1 MLIEQFIL
9 AGAEQMALALT
20 RGLIDNGETIIVSP
34 IKPGGPLKQ
43 DFIDVCLEGR
53 DKQTYQADNQM
64 DCKVTCPIASSKY
77 DALAALKLSRIIKQE
92 RIDAIIIVD
101 VLRNGVFYTAL
112 AEVIGRVKPFTI
124 CWCHS
129 LPSGKAGTFV
139 GWLKRYFQCGLLDT
153 LVCVSAAQQ
162 QAIIKAGFDKSRIM
176 LIPNGVDLSQ
186 FAGRESH
193 LPLMDR
199 RRDDLALPADK
210 KIIVQVA
217 NMVPDKDFE
226 TLLKAIRLL
235 RDNRSDFHLVL
246 IGRGVDSKQMRDSV
260 SQLNLT
266 EQITLAG
273 VRDDV
278 PEILTSADMLILSS
292 KQESFGLCVLEG
304 MAAGLPVI
312 VSDLPALA
320 ELVEHGKEG
329 FRVPPADSDALAA
342 AIARLLDD
350 ASLRKQMG
358 SRGQEKARQF
368 SVSQMVEGFYRL
380 IQQALSKRK
389 QPDADTPY

>member
-9 AGAEQMALALT
+9 AGAERMALALT
-20 RGLIDNGETIIVSP
+20 RGLIDNGATIIVSP
-34 IKPGGPLKQ
+34 IKPGGLLKQ
-43 DFIDVCLEGR
+43 DFIDACLKGQ
-53 DKQTYQADNQM
+53 DKQTYQVDNQM

-77 DALAALKLSRIIKQE
+77 DALAALKISRIIKHE
-92 RIDAIIIVD
+92 RIDTIIIVD

-129 LPSGKAGTFV
+129 LPSGKAGAFV

-162 QAIIKAGFDKSRIM
+162 QAIIKAGFDKSRVV
-176 LIPNGVDLSQ
+176 LIPNGVDLSR
-186 FAGRESH
+186 FAEEKSH

-199 RRDDLALPADK
+199 RRDHLTLPADK

-246 IGRGVDSKQMRDSV
+246 IGRGVDSKQMQDTV

-278 PEILTSADMLILSS
+278 PEILTRADMLILSS

-358 SRGQEKARQF
+358 SRGREKARQF
-368 SVSQMVEGFYRL
+368 SISQMVEGFYRL

>member
-1 MLIEQFIL
+1 
-9 AGAEQMALALT
+9 
-20 RGLIDNGETIIVSP
+20 
-34 IKPGGPLKQ
+34 
-43 DFIDVCLEGR
+43 
-53 DKQTYQADNQM
+53 M

-77 DALAALKLSRIIKQE
+77 DALAALKISRIIKQE
-92 RIDAIIIVD
+92 RIDTIIIVD

-129 LPSGKAGTFV
+129 LPSGKAGAFV

-153 LVCVSAAQQ
+153 LVCVSSAQQ
-162 QAIIKAGFDKSRIM
+162 QAIIKAGFDKSRVV

-186 FAGRESH
+186 FAGREPH

-199 RRDDLALPADK
+199 RRDHLTLPADK

-235 RDNRSDFHLVL
+235 RDTRSDFHLVL
-246 IGRGVDSKQMRDSV
+246 IGRGVDSKQMQDTV

-278 PEILTSADMLILSS
+278 PEILTRADMLILSS

-342 AIARLLDD
+342 AIAKLLDD

-358 SRGQEKARQF
+358 CRGQEKARQF

-380 IQQALSKRK
+380 IQQRPSKRK